1 MAVKLRGLREALG
14 LTQAELAARAG
25 VSRQMVGAV
34 EAGRHLPRVDAAAAL
49 ARTLGTTI
57 ESLLEPGTA
66 EALGVLDGPAEDHG
80 PVRLGRV
87 GDHLVFAPTP
97 TGGDSWAR
105 ADGFLRPDG
114 VELLPGARRG
124 AVVVGCDPAIG
135 LAARLVSDRGTTPV
149 LAVTASTRAAL
160 DALAAGRT
168 HAAVVHA
175 VEGALPEP
183 PVAVHRRH
191 LARWQVGLAA
201 SRDMPRGWWREALT
215 GRRRVVQREPGAGS
229 QAAFE
234 RALAEAGDAR
244 PGGPRARGHLDA
256 ANLARTAGLV
266 AVTIEPAARAAGLV
280 FWPLEVHV
288 AQVWVGA
295 EWTSEPGMAMLGE
308 EIASAAFQRQLGAVG
323 GYDLAG
329 CGAPVTT

>member
-1 MAVKLRGLREALG
+1 MADRLRGLREAAG
-14 LTQAELAARAG
+14 LTQSELAARAG
-25 VSRQMVGAV
+25 VSRQMVGAI

-57 ESLLEPGTA
+57 ESLLEPETA
-66 EALGVLDGPAEDHG
+66 DAVGVLDGPADHG

-105 ADGFLRPDG
+105 ADGFLRSDG
-114 VELLPGARRG
+114 VELLPGGRRG
-124 AVVVGCDPAIG
+124 AVIVGCDPAIG
-135 LAARLVSDRGTTPV
+135 LAARLVTDRGATPV

-160 DALAAGRT
+160 DALGAGRT

-175 VEGALPEP
+175 IEGALPEP
-183 PVAVHRRH
+183 PVAVHRWH

-201 SRDMPRGWWREALT
+201 PRDLPRGWWREAVT
-215 GRRRVVQREPGAGS
+215 GRRRVVQRDPGAGS

-234 RALAEAGDAR
+234 RALAETGDTR

-280 FWPLEVHV
+280 FRPLEVHV

-295 EWTSEPGMAMLGE
+295 EWMSESGMVMLGE
-308 EIASAAFQRQLGAVG
+308 EIASSAFQRQLGAVG
-323 GYDLAG
+323 GYDLAE
-329 CGAPVTT
+329 CGASVST